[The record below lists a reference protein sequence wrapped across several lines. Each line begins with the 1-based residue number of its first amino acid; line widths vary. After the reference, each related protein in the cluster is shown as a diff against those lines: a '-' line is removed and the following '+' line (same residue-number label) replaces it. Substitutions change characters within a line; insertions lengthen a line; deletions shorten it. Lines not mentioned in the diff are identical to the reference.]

1 MPEPAR
7 RMTNRTE
14 PRAES
19 KDRSAA
25 LYRLLAW
32 LSPSFPTGAFSYS
45 HGLEAVAEAGAV
57 YDRTTLQGWIA
68 AIIEHGSGRIDA
80 DILRD
85 AYRAAEAGDPAALT
99 AANRRGI
106 AFRATS
112 ELALESAQQGEAFLG
127 TCVTAWPD
135 PFLAQWAD
143 QKNPSPPFRGER
155 EGPVAQRRE
164 GEVGIGKR
172 SGIPHLTPALSA
184 PGGGEGA
191 RELAASS
198 SGICHSAAFGAA
210 AARAG
215 IALDDALLGY
225 LHAFASNLMSAGL
238 RLGLIGHTDGQ
249 RILAGLEPLI
259 ASAAAAAKRRDPAD
273 FGSATFAVDLASMAH
288 EMQYSRL
295 FRS

>member
-1 MPEPAR
+1 MSSPRWSRGSAGASPGRRRRSIRRSGPMPEPAR
-7 RMTNRTE
+7 RMTNHTE

-45 HGLEAVAEAGAV
+45 HGLEAGAEAGAV

-68 AIIEHGSGRIDA
+68 AIIEHGSGRIDT

-143 QKNPSPPFRGER
+143 QKNPSPPFRGDR
-155 EGPVAQRRE
+155 EGP
-164 GEVGIGKR
+164 
-172 SGIPHLTPALSA
+172 
-184 PGGGEGA
+184 
-191 RELAASS
+191 
-198 SGICHSAAFGAA
+198 
-210 AARAG
+210 
-215 IALDDALLGY
+215 
-225 LHAFASNLMSAGL
+225 
-238 RLGLIGHTDGQ
+238 DGQ

-259 ASAAAAAKRRDPAD
+259 ASAAAAGKRRDPAD

-288 EMQYSRL
+288 ETQYSRL

>member
-14 PRAES
+14 PRAGSE
-19 KDRSAA
+19 DRSAA

-32 LSPSFPTGAFSYS
+32 LSPGFPTGAFSYS

-68 AIIEHGSGRIDA
+68 AIIEHGSGRIDT

-155 EGPVAQRRE
+155 EGPGRGSDRE
-164 GEVGIGKR
+164 AEVGPGELP
-172 SGIPHLTPALSA
+172 GIPHLTPTLSA
-184 PGGGEGA
+184 P
-191 RELAASS
+191 
-198 SGICHSAAFGAA
+198 
-210 AARAG
+210 
-215 IALDDALLGY
+215 
-225 LHAFASNLMSAGL
+225 
-238 RLGLIGHTDGQ
+238 
-249 RILAGLEPLI
+249 
-259 ASAAAAAKRRDPAD
+259 
-273 FGSATFAVDLASMAH
+273 
-288 EMQYSRL
+288 
-295 FRS
+295 

>member
-32 LSPSFPTGAFSYS
+32 LSPGFPTGAFSYS
-45 HGLEAVAEAGAV
+45 HGLEAAAEAGVV

-68 AIIEHGSGRIDA
+68 AIIEHGSGRIDT

-127 TCVTAWPD
+127 TCLAAWPD
-135 PFLAQWAD
+135 PFLEAW
-143 QKNPSPPFRGER
+143 NP
-155 EGPVAQRRE
+155 
-164 GEVGIGKR
+164 
-172 SGIPHLTPALSA
+172 
-184 PGGGEGA
+184 GEGVC
-191 RELAASS
+191 LP
-198 SGICHSAAFGAA
+198 AAFAA
-210 AARAG
+210 AAACAA

-238 RLGLIGHTDGQ
+238 RLGLIGQTDGQ

-288 EMQYSRL
+288 ETQYSRL

>member
-45 HGLEAVAEAGAV
+45 HGLEAVAEAVAV

-68 AIIEHGSGRIDA
+68 AIIEHGSGRIDT

-143 QKNPSPPFRGER
+143 
-155 EGPVAQRRE
+155 
-164 GEVGIGKR
+164 R
-172 SGIPHLTPALSA
+172 SGM
-184 PGGGEGA
+184 
-191 RELAASS
+191 RCRLANGRKAVCSR
-198 SGICHSAAFGAA
+198 CAKEW
-210 AARAG
+210 
-215 IALDDALLGY
+215 GY
-225 LHAFASNLMSAGL
+225 M
-238 RLGLIGHTDGQ
+238 
-249 RILAGLEPLI
+249 
-259 ASAAAAAKRRDPAD
+259 
-273 FGSATFAVDLASMAH
+273 
-288 EMQYSRL
+288 
-295 FRS
+295 

>member
-32 LSPSFPTGAFSYS
+32 LSPGFPTGAFSYS
-45 HGLEAVAEAGAV
+45 HGLEAAAEAGVV

-68 AIIEHGSGRIDA
+68 AIIEHGSGRIDT

-127 TCVTAWPD
+127 TCLAAWPD
-135 PFLAQWAD
+135 PFLEAW
-143 QKNPSPPFRGER
+143 NP
-155 EGPVAQRRE
+155 
-164 GEVGIGKR
+164 
-172 SGIPHLTPALSA
+172 
-184 PGGGEGA
+184 
-191 RELAASS
+191 
-198 SGICHSAAFGAA
+198 
-210 AARAG
+210 
-215 IALDDALLGY
+215 ALDDALLGY

-238 RLGLIGHTDGQ
+238 RLGLIGQTDGQ

-288 EMQYSRL
+288 ETQYSRL

>member
-68 AIIEHGSGRIDA
+68 AIIEHGSGRIDT

-135 PFLAQWAD
+135 PFLEAW
-143 QKNPSPPFRGER
+143 NP
-155 EGPVAQRRE
+155 
-164 GEVGIGKR
+164 
-172 SGIPHLTPALSA
+172 
-184 PGGGEGA
+184 GEGV
-191 RELAASS
+191 
-198 SGICHSAAFGAA
+198 CFPAAFAA
-210 AARAG
+210 AAACG
-215 IALDDALLGY
+215 AIALDDALLGY

-259 ASAAAAAKRRDPAD
+259 VSAAAAAKRRDSAD

-288 EMQYSRL
+288 ETQYSRL